1 MNSFGW
7 DWSYA
12 ISALPDLFS
21 GLKLTIIATFFGSI
35 LAVVIGLVLCLV
47 RMAQIPVLSHFVSFW
62 IQLIRGTP
70 LLIQLY
76 FVFYVLPGWGL
87 SLAAFATGVLALGMY
102 YAAYAA
108 EIFRA
113 GIEEIA
119 PGQWEASLTLGL
131 PIPRVWT
138 GVILP
143 QAIVAVLPVL
153 ANMVIAMFK
162 ETALL
167 SSITIMELLAQGKS
181 IGSIHFRYVEPLT
194 MVGVL
199 YFIVSYTAARMT
211 RRLEGQHAIQ
221 R

>member
-1 MNSFGW
+1 MNRFGW

-12 ISALPDLFS
+12 ISTLPDLFS

-35 LAVVIGLVLCLV
+35 LAVLIGLVLCLV
-47 RMAQIPVLSHFVSFW
+47 RMAQIPVLSGLASFW

-102 YAAYAA
+102 YSAYAA

-119 PGQWEASLTLGL
+119 PGQWEASLTLGM
-131 PIPRVWT
+131 PIARVWT

-143 QAIVAVLPVL
+143 QAIVAVIPVL

-194 MVGVL
+194 MVGIL
-199 YFIVSYTAARMT
+199 YFIVSYTAARMI